1 MSSSLAHVAYILQC
15 PFHGKIIARDEQG
28 NPTDPTDI
36 AQLAEKKLK
45 ESKEGNVDWEDPELQ
60 ADIQLQTG
68 IQLVR
73 QKKGKG
79 LLVTVHGRRMLLHYL
94 CPLNVEANI
103 LISRFL

>member
-1 MSSSLAHVAYILQC
+1 MSPLSCIVYFLQC

-36 AQLAEKKLK
+36 ARLAEKKVGG
-45 ESKEGNVDWEDPELQ
+45 SKEGNVDWEDPELQ
-60 ADIQLQTG
+60 ADIQAQTG

-79 LLVTVHGRRMLLHYL
+79 LLLTLNGGR
-94 CPLNVEANI
+94 I
-103 LISRFL
+103 L

>member
-1 MSSSLAHVAYILQC
+1 MQC

-36 AQLAEKKLK
+36 ARLAEKKFK
-45 ESKEGNVDWEDPELQ
+45 ESKEGIVDWEDPELQ
-60 ADIQLQTG
+60 ADIQLQMG

>member
-1 MSSSLAHVAYILQC
+1 MYFLQC

-36 AQLAEKKLK
+36 ARLAEKKV
-45 ESKEGNVDWEDPELQ
+45 EGSKEGNVDWEDPELQ
-60 ADIQLQTG
+60 ADIQTQTG

-79 LLVTVHGRRMLLHYL
+79 LLFTLNGRRILLFFFIVGSMQL
-94 CPLNVEANI
+94 V
-103 LISRFL
+103 